1 MKNVDRKGIYYMI
14 SNSVLGLEIR
24 ALQSRNWLTQVWG
37 LVSIKLASRL
47 EIQRRVEL

>member
-1 MKNVDRKGIYYMI
+1 MKNIDRKGIYYRI
-14 SNSVLGLEIR
+14 SNSVLVR